1 MGGLPSLK
9 PEGGGCPVP
18 LATTVDVPAVV
29 TVSKVRMTSAEAEAE
44 AETTTLVPGIVLFST
59 PGHPSSIHPSQSS
72 LIPLHTSVTPG
83 LMEAALSLQ
92 SALFETY
99 PDD

>member
-9 PEGGGCPVP
+9 PEGGGWPVP
-18 LATTVDVPAVV
+18 LVTTVDVPAVV
-29 TVSKVRMTSAEAEAE
+29 TVSKARMTSEEAD
-44 AETTTLVPGIVLFST
+44 TTILVPGIVLFST
-59 PGHPSSIHPSQSS
+59 PGHPSSIHSSQSS

-83 LMEAALSLQ
+83 LIEAALSLQ
-92 SALFETY
+92 SAMFETY